1 MDIGELNE
9 FISFNLR
16 ELAWRNNYPL
26 VEEPAIRSFV
36 YGLRVAGLE
45 VDNSVN
51 PMIIS
56 YDSDY
61 KGKREVLVATISRE
75 EVLAGW
81 RGNFKG
87 SPRAIYNSVYE
98 TIDRLHETIRQ
109 RHPPYGYFPSDL
121 GNELSKDRQDKGH
134 ATRKAF
140 DDSLLTYFRR
150 YQEGMF
156 VELGKDSQVDPEEP
170 QILNWLFN
178 RKIIDLDQINF
189 ALRFCSTKEGNP
201 FRGSNI
207 EAVIDYCQGQY
218 DYTSELIG
226 RGESVPIVLT
236 ESGAEDYIWGV
247 YLIDLAV
254 RKNYPFVDSVN
265 NFEPSE
271 EYFNVLEFVVDRGW
285 KVLKTLEVRR

>member
-87 SPRAIYNSVYE
+87 SPRAIYNSVY
-98 TIDRLHETIRQ
+98 
-109 RHPPYGYFPSDL
+109 GVV
-121 GNELSKDRQDKGH
+121 
-134 ATRKAF
+134 
-140 DDSLLTYFRR
+140 
-150 YQEGMF
+150 QEWNHG
-156 VELGKDSQVDPEEP
+156 
-170 QILNWLFN
+170 
-178 RKIIDLDQINF
+178 
-189 ALRFCSTKEGNP
+189 
-201 FRGSNI
+201 
-207 EAVIDYCQGQY
+207 
-218 DYTSELIG
+218 
-226 RGESVPIVLT
+226 
-236 ESGAEDYIWGV
+236 
-247 YLIDLAV
+247 
-254 RKNYPFVDSVN
+254 
-265 NFEPSE
+265 
-271 EYFNVLEFVVDRGW
+271 
-285 KVLKTLEVRR
+285 